1 MELKISTLTKKFII
15 TISLFIS
22 LFIFFILF
30 QSKFNQIN
38 YSTKISSITKLPN
51 LAFSN
56 NIYEA
61 RFKEYKDF
69 SNIIF
74 PMNIQLTNQD
84 FIYEK

>member
-15 TISLFIS
+15 IISFFIS
-22 LFIFFILF
+22 LFIFLIFVH
-30 QSKFNQIN
+30 SKFNQID
-38 YSTKISSITKLPN
+38 YSTKISSIIKLPN

-56 NIYEA
+56 NIYES

-74 PMNIQLTNQD
+74 SMNIQLSNQD

>member
-1 MELKISTLTKKFII
+1 MGLKISTLTKKFII
-15 TISLFIS
+15 IISFFIS
-22 LFIFFILF
+22 LFIFLIFVH
-30 QSKFNQIN
+30 SKFNQID
-38 YSTKISSITKLPN
+38 YSTKISSIIKLPN

-56 NIYEA
+56 NIYEG

-74 PMNIQLTNQD
+74 SMNIQLSNQD

>member
-1 MELKISTLTKKFII
+1 MELKISTLTRKFII
-15 TISLFIS
+15 IISFFIS
-22 LFIFFILF
+22 LFIFLIFF
-30 QSKFNQIN
+30 HSKFNQIN

-61 RFKEYKDF
+61 RFKENKYF

-74 PMNIQLTNQD
+74 PLNIQFSYQD

>member
-1 MELKISTLTKKFII
+1 M
-15 TISLFIS
+15 
-22 LFIFFILF
+22 
-30 QSKFNQIN
+30 
-38 YSTKISSITKLPN
+38 SSITKLPN

-61 RFKEYKDF
+61 RFKENKDF

-74 PMNIQLTNQD
+74 PLNIQFSYQD

>member
-1 MELKISTLTKKFII
+1 MSPTYTASSILLRS
-15 TISLFIS
+15 TISFML
-22 LFIFFILF
+22 
-30 QSKFNQIN
+30 FNQIN